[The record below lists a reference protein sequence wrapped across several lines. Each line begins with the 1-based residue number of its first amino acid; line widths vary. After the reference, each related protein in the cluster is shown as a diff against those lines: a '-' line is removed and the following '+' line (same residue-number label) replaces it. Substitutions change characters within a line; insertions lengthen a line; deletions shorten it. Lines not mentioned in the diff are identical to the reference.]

1 MKVYAVFYVEYIEPT
16 MDCFNHLEK
25 IFDSE
30 TKAKEYVE
38 RKGGDY
44 IMKEITVEQEN
55 KNESLHRNKTR
66 I

>member
-16 MDCFNHLEK
+16 MDCFYHLEK

-30 TKAKEYVE
+30 AKAKEYVE

-44 IMKEITVEQEN
+44 MMKEIEIAVE
-55 KNESLHRNKTR
+55 
-66 I
+66 

>member
-30 TKAKEYVE
+30 AKAKEYVE

-44 IMKEITVEQEN
+44 MMKEIEVTVE
-55 KNESLHRNKTR
+55 
-66 I
+66 